1 MPWFPDFVA
10 ATELARRDSRTAGR
24 TDPVTQYL
32 QALEDGSPR
41 TLETIW
47 PGEIVIEDPRAGTI
61 RGHRRLRE
69 FVRKNRTWLAGLH
82 ATTETIAST
91 SVDRRAVVE
100 LLARLDDKGQQTL
113 WPIAV
118 VAESPD
124 DRSVMFRTY
133 CSQWPVDRRH
143 HVRPPIIEPG
153 DEPPEGVIS
162 RHFAALRA
170 GDVEATVKTFTA
182 DGYLRQA
189 IGPNALHGGTQAL
202 RSYYSTCFS
211 AGGGIELECC
221 RVTDD
226 DVRCAVEYNLARWG
240 RHTLP
245 PQAGIAVFERDSAGL
260 LSAVRIYDDVEAPVN
275 FGN

>member
-10 ATELARRDSRTAGR
+10 ATELARRDSQIAGR

-32 QALEDGSPR
+32 H
-41 TLETIW
+41 TLEEGAPRDLETVW
-47 PGEIVIEDPRAGTI
+47 PGRIVIEDPRAGTI

-69 FVRKNRTWLAGLH
+69 FVRKNRAWLAGLH

-118 VAESPD
+118 VAETPD

-133 CSQWPVDRRH
+133 CSQMPVDGRH

-153 DEPPEGVIS
+153 DKPPEGAVS
-162 RHFAALRA
+162 RHFAALLA

-182 DGYLRQA
+182 EGYLREA
-189 IGPNALHGGTQAL
+189 IGPNALHQGTEAL
-202 RSYYSTCFS
+202 RSYYSACFS

-226 DVRCAVEYNLARWG
+226 DVRCAVEFNLDRWG
-240 RHTLP
+240 SHALP
-245 PQAGIAVFERDSAGL
+245 PQAGLAVFERDSAGL
-260 LSAVRIYDDVEAPVN
+260 LSAVRVYDDVEAPVD

>member
-10 ATELARRDSRTAGR
+10 ATELARRDSQTAGR

-32 QALEDGSPR
+32 DALEGG
-41 TLETIW
+41 TLRALEIVW

-69 FVRKNRTWLAGLH
+69 FVRKNATWLAGLH

-100 LLARLDDKGQQTL
+100 LLARLDDSGQPTP

-118 VAESPD
+118 VAESPN

-133 CSQWPVDRRH
+133 CSQMPVDGRH
-143 HVRPPIIEPG
+143 HVRPPIMEPG

-162 RHFAALRA
+162 RYFAALLA
-170 GDVEATVKTFTA
+170 GDVEAAVKTFTA
-182 DGYLRQA
+182 DGYLREA
-189 IGPNALHGGTQAL
+189 IGRNALHRGTEAL
-202 RSYYSTCFS
+202 RSYYSKCFS

-226 DVRCAVEYNLARWG
+226 DHRCAVEYNLARWG
-240 RHTLP
+240 RRGLP
-245 PQAGIAVFERDSAGL
+245 LQAGIAVFERDSAGL
-260 LSAVRIYDDVEAPVN
+260 LSAVRIYDDVEAPD
-275 FGN
+275 